1 MCLPKV
7 MESWTVSSKI
17 VHLLQCGWIS
27 LLSLE
32 HSSIF
37 SLEVIGQVTSK
48 VANLFTVAKVSFHCC
63 HSCLSIHCCQ
73 SCLSLLP
80 QLSIDSLLPKFTF
93 AVATVVYRFTV
104 AKVAFH
110 CCHSC
115 LSIHCCQSLL
125 SLLPQLS
132 IDSLLPKLPFTVAS
146 CLSIHCCRA
155 FHILTACAWQK
166 LPIFAL
172 WAAQVVHLFT
182 ARERLAK
189 VVHLLT
195 ALHATGKSCHCV

>member
-80 QLSIDSLLPKFTF
+80 
-93 AVATVVYRFTV
+93 VVYRFTV
-104 AKVAFH
+104 AELFTFSQHVLGK
-110 CCHSC
+110 SC
-115 LSIHCCQSLL
+115 LSLHCELHK
-125 SLLPQLS
+125 LS
-132 IDSLLPKLPFTVAS
+132 ICSLHVNDWQR
-146 CLSIHCCRA
+146 LSIFSLHCM
-155 FHILTACAWQK
+155 
-166 LPIFAL
+166 
-172 WAAQVVHLFT
+172 
-182 ARERLAK
+182 RLAK
-189 VVHLLT
+189 VVIVYNWQHLLIACDRQQLCQYSHCMRLANVFNLLT
-195 ALHATGKSCHCV
+195 ACDWQRLSNYSLHVTGKCL